1 MNSGQ
6 EQLRDIHPPLLLPE
20 APDYT
25 LLIAGILLL
34 FLLLAVVLWFFR
46 FRKKKIILVPAHETA
61 LTDLQLARRLMTME
75 EAKQYAGEIS
85 MILRRYIEQRF
96 HISTT
101 RQTTKEFFTS
111 LTRSPRQT
119 TELFDTHS
127 RSLHE
132 CLDQC
137 DLAKFARCRPDKS
150 SMEKMEAAIQ
160 DFIVATREE
169 TKGGK

>member
-1 MNSGQ
+1 MNPEQ

-25 LLIAGILLL
+25 MLIAGILVF
-34 FLLLAVVLWFFR
+34 FLLLAVALWFFR
-46 FRKKKIILVPAHETA
+46 FRKKEVVLPSAHETA
-61 LTDLQLARRLMTME
+61 LADLQSARSLMNVE
-75 EAKQYAGEIS
+75 QAKQYAVEVS

-96 HISTT
+96 RIRTS

-111 LTRSPRQT
+111 LLASPRQT
-119 TELFDTHS
+119 AELFDTHS
-127 RSLHE
+127 ESLHE

-137 DLAKFARCRPDKS
+137 DLAKFARSTPDRN
-150 SMEKMEAAIQ
+150 SMEKMETAVQ
-160 DFIVATREE
+160 DFIVATREL

>member
-1 MNSGQ
+1 MNPEQ
-6 EQLRDIHPPLLLPE
+6 LQLRDIHPPLLLPE

-25 LLIAGILLL
+25 LLIAGVLLS

-46 FRKKKIILVPAHETA
+46 FRKKKVFLQPAHETA
-61 LTDLQLARRLMTME
+61 LADLQLARKLMTIE
-75 EAKQYAGEIS
+75 ESKQYAGEVS

-111 LTRSPRQT
+111 LTVSPRQT
-119 TELFDTHS
+119 TELFDTYS
-127 RSLHE
+127 KSLHE

-137 DLAKFARCRPDKS
+137 DLAKFARCRPDQN
-150 SMEKMEAAIQ
+150 SMEKMESAVQ